1 MQTRDPVAVF
11 SERLAQSGHALL
23 VVDEDLLRETS
34 DVRDVLLRSAGA
46 SGLVFAQTEPPLGS
60 EAVGREMEV
69 VVLPLPEEESSA
81 RPLGFRA
88 QLREA
93 GGDALVFPFPDTARE
108 VGLRSV
114 HRLTV
119 RPEWKLWLRLEGLGE
134 AELLDVSA
142 RGALAVVRGEVP
154 GPGGKVRFVLGMAD
168 DWEVEG
174 VASVRRVMDCAEE
187 GCSRLALYFEPD
199 VPAQGAQLQRRLSAL
214 G

>member
-1 MQTRDPVAVF
+1 MQARDPVAVF

-46 SGLVFAQTEPPLGS
+46 SGLVFAQTDPPLGN

-69 VVLPLPEEESSA
+69 VVLPLPEEDSSA

-88 QLREA
+88 RLIEA
-93 GGDALVFPFPDTARE
+93 GGDALVFPFPDAARE

-114 HRLTV
+114 HRLAV

-134 AELLDVSA
+134 VALLDVSA
-142 RGALAVVRGEVP
+142 RGALAMVRGEVP
-154 GPGGKVRFVLGMAD
+154 GPGGRVRFVLGRAD

-187 GCSRLALYFEPD
+187 GSSRLALYFEPD
-199 VPAQGAQLQRRLSAL
+199 VPAQGAHLQRRLREL